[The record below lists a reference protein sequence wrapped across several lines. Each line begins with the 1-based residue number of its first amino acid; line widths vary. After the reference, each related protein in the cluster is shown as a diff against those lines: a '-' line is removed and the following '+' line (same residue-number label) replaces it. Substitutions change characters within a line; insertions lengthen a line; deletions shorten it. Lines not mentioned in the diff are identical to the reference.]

1 MKIKLDNVYKLLH
14 TISRIQEVLNWQ
26 ILAIIIRNLV
36 IILKFSHN
44 KNYKQCYCQEAQAL
58 TFYNPSS
65 LCRCLLQ
72 LISHCSHPQPDPCL
86 TSHYTGSS
94 QDTNS
99 NFITLHV
106 SIWGSQPD
114 CKFLK
119 GKDYAIYLFIPTE
132 ICSYG

>member
-14 TISRIQEVLNWQ
+14 TISRTQEVLNWQ
-26 ILAIIIRNLV
+26 TLAIIIRNLV

-72 LISHCSHPQPDPCL
+72 LISHCSRPQPAMSDLPLHWQFSGHKLQLYYPACVNL
-86 TSHYTGSS
+86 GFPTRLYIPQGQGLCHISFHSHR
-94 QDTNS
+94 D
-99 NFITLHV
+99 L
-106 SIWGSQPD
+106 
-114 CKFLK
+114 
-119 GKDYAIYLFIPTE
+119 
-132 ICSYG
+132 